1 MEKGVNCHGSMW
13 AGDWCLDCLLFGRKC
28 DEMEGDMGNKLWGP
42 AWVQRREVKDR
53 KQAKTNGMTY
63 DNYLLRKGQD
73 EQMQMR
79 GNGKMVSDLRQTGH
93 NAKDSR

>member
-1 MEKGVNCHGSMW
+1 MAKE
-13 AGDWCLDCLLFGRKC
+13 
-28 DEMEGDMGNKLWGP
+28 LWGP
-42 AWVQRREVKDR
+42 KWMQRREVNDR

-93 NAKDSR
+93 NEKDSR

>member
-1 MEKGVNCHGSMW
+1 
-13 AGDWCLDCLLFGRKC
+13 
-28 DEMEGDMGNKLWGP
+28 MGNKLWGP

-63 DNYLLRKGQD
+63 DNYLLRKELIREAEHIRR

-79 GNGKMVSDLRQTGH
+79 VNGKMVSDLRQTGH
-93 NAKDSR
+93 NEKDSR

>member
-1 MEKGVNCHGSMW
+1 MEKGVNCHGSLW
-13 AGDWCLDCLLFGRKC
+13 AGSWCLDCPLGCKKC

-42 AWVQRREVKDR
+42 AWVQRREVNDR

>member
-1 MEKGVNCHGSMW
+1 
-13 AGDWCLDCLLFGRKC
+13 
-28 DEMEGDMGNKLWGP
+28 MGNKLWGP
-42 AWVQRREVKDR
+42 AWAQRREVKDR
-53 KQAKTNGMTY
+53 KQAKNTGMTY

-79 GNGKMVSDLRQTGH
+79 VNGKMVSDLRQTGH